1 MPVSFDPNFLL
12 GAGAHVT
19 WISSEPVPQI
29 LIEWKLDP
37 TVLDLST
44 TTFSV
49 ERSEDYSFASYRT
62 LTSGRSWSL
71 PHEYMDTTAPLGDF
85 TRKLYY
91 RVRAVRPGDDD
102 VLSQATTW
110 EGNPDFVAQE
120 IISRHDM
127 MLREYQGVPFV
138 YWKQRTFGPRCS
150 ECWDP
155 ISKRSKTAKCGTCF
169 GTGFA
174 LPYHDPVGVWLSNE
188 TSDEMLSAANVR
200 QTPEG
205 QIVVWYTRFPLYV
218 PGDILLEA
226 QTGKRFRVESRKI
239 AAKKRGVIIQ
249 QVLVCAELDRT
260 MAQFKLAV
268 PQATIQSLVASL
280 KAERLLHEF

>member
-19 WISSEPVPQI
+19 WIASEPAPQI
-29 LIEWKLDP
+29 LVEWQLDA
-37 TVLDLST
+37 TELDLSA

-49 ERSEDYSFASYRT
+49 ERSEDYTFAAYRT
-62 LTSGRSWSL
+62 LVSGRS
-71 PHEYMDTTAPLGDF
+71 YMDTTAPLGDF

-91 RVRAVRPGDDD
+91 RVRTVRPGDPD
-102 VLSQATTW
+102 VISQSTTW

-127 MLREYQGVPFV
+127 MLQEYQGVPFI
-138 YWKQRTFGPRCS
+138 YWKQRTFGPRCG

-155 ISKRSKTAKCGTCF
+155 ISKRSKTSSCGICY

-188 TSDEMLSAANVR
+188 TTEEMLRAAGIR
-200 QTPEG
+200 QVPDG
-205 QIVVWYTRFPLYV
+205 QIVVWYTRFPLYTG
-218 PGDILLEA
+218 GDILLEA
-226 QTGKRFRVESRKI
+226 QTGSRFRVESKKI
-239 AAKKRGVIIQ
+239 AAKKRGVVIQ
-249 QVLVCAELDRT
+249 QVLVCSELDRS
-260 MAQFKLAV
+260 MAQYRLPV
-268 PQATIQSLVASL
+268 TQATIQSLVTTM